1 MCPSAARPAIS
12 AGVPSPRPVSTGCR
26 NQSTAASALAPAISR
41 AIASVMVSPGRAN
54 VMFPTVVMPPAIAAS
69 DPVQKSSTQTGSCW
83 LSSAAS
89 AA

>member
-1 MCPSAARPAIS
+1 LGGSCQGG
-12 AGVPSPRPVSTGCR
+12 AGLDVELGEHVGEV
-26 NQSTAASALAPAISR
+26 ALDGPGGDEQGLGDLAVGEPFG
-41 AIASVMVSPGRAN
+41 VSPGSAN

-83 LSSAAS
+83 PSSPAS

>member
-1 MCPSAARPAIS
+1 
-12 AGVPSPRPVSTGCR
+12 
-26 NQSTAASALAPAISR
+26 
-41 AIASVMVSPGRAN
+41 
-54 VMFPTVVMPPAIAAS
+54 MFPTVVMPPAIAAS